1 MAANTRDI
9 RRRIKSIRSTAQIT
23 KAMQMVAA
31 AKMRKAQQAA
41 LAGRP
46 FAEMLNRVIV
56 SVRDREEELVHPLFE
71 ERPVRRELVIA
82 ITSDRGLCGAFN
94 TNLARELATFD
105 SGEVSFVA
113 IGRKGFQYLSRT
125 RREIVAHFEMKDT
138 PSFAEV
144 RPVAR
149 LVLDQY
155 LEGKVDRVR
164 VLYNAFVNT
173 LTQTPVIQ
181 PLAPISP
188 LRFGKDAKSG
198 AETESH
204 RPAAEDQNGYLF
216 EPAAADLLEQVLPQY
231 VTLELLQMI
240 LDSQAAE
247 QSARMV
253 AMKNATENAKEIVKD
268 LTLEY
273 NKLRQAGIT
282 SELLE
287 ISTAQMALS

>member
-9 RRRIKSIRSTAQIT
+9 RRRIKSIRNTAQIT

-56 SVRDREEELVHPLFE
+56 SVRDREEELKHPLFE
-71 ERPVRRELVIA
+71 ERPVAKELILVV
-82 ITSDRGLCGAFN
+82 TSDRGLCGAFN
-94 TNLARELATFD
+94 TNLLRELSKCDPANCL
-105 SGEVSFVA
+105 FVA
-113 IGRKGFQYLSRT
+113 IGRKGFQFLSRT
-125 RREIVAHFEMKDT
+125 RREIMAHFELKDMPT
-138 PSFAEV
+138 FADI
-144 RPVAR
+144 RPIAK
-149 LVLDQY
+149 LCIDQY
-155 LEGKVDRVR
+155 LEGSVDRVR

-173 LTQTPVIQ
+173 LTQTPVLQ
-181 PLAPISP
+181 TVAPISP
-188 LRFGKDAKSG
+188 LKFGKEAQAQAG
-198 AETESH
+198 HETGRQASDDH
-204 RPAAEDQNGYLF
+204 NGYLF
-216 EPAAADLLEQVLPQY
+216 EPAAGQLLDQVLPQY
-231 VTLELLQMI
+231 VTLEIQQMV

-253 AMKNATENAKEIVKD
+253 AMKNATENAKQIVKD

>member
-9 RRRIKSIRSTAQIT
+9 RRRIKSIKNTAQIT

-41 LAGRP
+41 LSGRA
-46 FAEMLNRVIV
+46 FAEMLNRVVV
-56 SVRDREEELVHPLFE
+56 SVRDREEELRHPLLE
-71 ERPVRRELVIA
+71 ERPVRRELIIV

-94 TNLARELATFD
+94 TNLLREFGGLDLSTSAFI
-105 SGEVSFVA
+105 A
-113 IGRKGFQYLSRT
+113 LGRKGVQYLART
-125 RREIVAHFEMKDT
+125 KREMIAHFQLKDT
-138 PSFAEV
+138 PTYADV
-144 RPVAR
+144 RPIAK
-149 LVLDQY
+149 LIIDQF
-155 LEGKVDRVR
+155 LAGEIDRVR

-173 LTQTPVIQ
+173 LVQTPVFQTI
-181 PLAPISP
+181 APISP
-188 LRFGKDAKSG
+188 LKFGKEAR
-198 AETESH
+198 AAATTEHH
-204 RPAAEDQNGYLF
+204 REESSDHNGYIF
-216 EPAAADLLEQVLPQY
+216 EPAARELLDQVLPQY
-231 VTLELLQMI
+231 ITLELLQMI

-253 AMKNATENAKEIVKD
+253 AMKNATENAKEIIKD
-268 LTLEY
+268 LTLQY